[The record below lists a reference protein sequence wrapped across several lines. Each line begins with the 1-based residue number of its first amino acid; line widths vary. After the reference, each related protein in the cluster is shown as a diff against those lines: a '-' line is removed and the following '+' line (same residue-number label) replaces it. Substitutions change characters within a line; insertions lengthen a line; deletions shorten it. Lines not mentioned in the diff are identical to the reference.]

1 MITRISYGLRTAL
14 VAVAA
19 LGWWTGVNAQETAAG
34 TTIANRASVN
44 YSVGGITQEV
54 INSSPTGNTTPG
66 ASAGA
71 DTSFLVDNRV
81 DLTVDEISGNATIVT
96 PGMTNQVLAFT
107 VVNEGNAP
115 QGYQLTIA
123 EEVASLVFGNTDN
136 ANFGNLVIRV
146 DDGNG
151 TYDGTE
157 TATAIDVLN
166 PSQSITVFVVSPTV
180 PGTLINNNFA
190 NVRLTATT
198 AEPGTNGATLVVE
211 STGANTDAVEVLFN
225 DALDADGFEF
235 DVDQFAVVT
244 AGLTISKAQTVVSDP
259 FGSASPRA
267 LPDSVVQ
274 YLITITNTSTTT
286 AADDVSLTDPVPPN
300 TTFVGTNVAL
310 TGVAA
315 AACTADAGDADDD
328 GCGIAAGTL
337 TVDDTVIGDIAASST
352 VTVAFQV
359 TIN

>member
-1 MITRISYGLRTAL
+1 MITRTLGSRAAL

-19 LGWWTGVNAQETAAG
+19 LGWWTGANAQETPAG
-34 TTIANRASVN
+34 TPINNRASVN
-44 YSVGGITQEV
+44 YSVGGIAQTV

-81 DLTVDEISGNATIVT
+81 DLSVSEVSGGATVVT
-96 PGMTNQVLAFT
+96 PGMANQYLAFT
-107 VVNEGNAP
+107 VANEGNSP

-123 EEVASLVFGNTDN
+123 EEAGTLVFSGTDN

-146 DDGNG
+146 DSNANG
-151 TYDGTE
+151 AYDGAD

-166 PSQSITVFVVSPTV
+166 PSQSVRVFVVSPVV

-198 AEPGTNGATLVVE
+198 HQPGPGGALVVE
-211 STGANTDAVEVLFN
+211 STTGNTDGVEVLFN
-225 DALDADGFEF
+225 DALNQDGFENA
-235 DVDQFAVVT
+235 VDQFSVVT
-244 AGLTISKAQTVVSDP
+244 AGLTISKIQNVVSDP
-259 FGSASPRA
+259 FGSGLA
-267 LPDSVVQ
+267 LPDSVVE
-274 YLITITNTSTTT
+274 YLITITNTSATTP
-286 AADDVSLTDPVPPN
+286 AEDVSLSDPVPPN
-300 TTFVGTNVAL
+300 TTFVGTNVDL
-310 TGVAA
+310 TGVPATS
-315 AACTADAGDADDD
+315 CTADPLDANAD
-328 GCGIAAGTL
+328 GCSLDGGTL
-337 TVDDTVIGDIAASST
+337 TVDDAVIGDIAAGAT